1 MSGPRLERIL
11 ASTALALILA
21 ASIGAS
27 AMAQEAGAPS
37 AIAATPSQAAAAAGA
52 AAARQAAAE
61 PAPSATAATPSEAA
75 AAAGAAA
82 VARREAAA
90 VPSTA
95 PAATSETA
103 TPPND
108 AAVPAPTTSPAAASD
123 QAAAPDPLAALDP
136 ADRAVAEKIR
146 DLLAAKTDT
155 IFADKRER
163 AAVEAFYQARH
174 LAPLWLDKGVQNA
187 RAQAVIARL
196 KGADADGLDVNDY
209 KTPTFAGLSA
219 DALAEAEFKLTH
231 AVLTYAR
238 HVQSGRF
245 PYTRVSNNIE
255 LPQEPPDLANILAKI
270 ANAANAGTALDDFS
284 PPHEGYKK
292 LKAMLAQMRGKAADT
307 QEIADGQLLKLNA
320 KAPMEDPRVPLLR
333 DKLGLAGEAADLRY
347 DAKLAEAVKKFQR
360 ANELPVTGNLDS
372 KTINELNGPPRDKQ
386 IDTVISNM
394 ERWRW
399 YPRDL
404 GKAYVIV
411 NLPDFTLQV
420 VHNDAQVWSTR
431 IVIGK
436 PEMPTPLLSETMKY
450 ITINPTWNVPP
461 SIIYNEYMPALQRDP
476 TVLERMGLKLVYN
489 RDGSVHIYQPPGEAN
504 ALGRIRF
511 NFPNRFLVYQH
522 DTPDK
527 HMFAHDVRAYS
538 HGCMR
543 VQDPA
548 KYAEILFNIA
558 RPNENWTPDQVKR
571 MFGTGEQDI
580 QLPAQIWVL
589 LTYQNAFVDDA
600 AKLQIR
606 RDIYNIDSRT
616 LAAIKSERGMIEP
629 MQERKRE
636 QEVAATSQRR
646 PGARPRTVSFF
657 EALFGFGAR
666 PAQGRPVPPRGITR

>member
-1 MSGPRLERIL
+1 
-11 ASTALALILA
+11 
-21 ASIGAS
+21 
-27 AMAQEAGAPS
+27 
-37 AIAATPSQAAAAAGA
+37 
-52 AAARQAAAE
+52 
-61 PAPSATAATPSEAA
+61 
-75 AAAGAAA
+75 
-82 VARREAAA
+82 
-90 VPSTA
+90 
-95 PAATSETA
+95 
-103 TPPND
+103 
-108 AAVPAPTTSPAAASD
+108 
-123 QAAAPDPLAALDP
+123 
-136 ADRAVAEKIR
+136 
-146 DLLAAKTDT
+146 
-155 IFADKRER
+155 
-163 AAVEAFYQARH
+163 
-174 LAPLWLDKGVQNA
+174 
-187 RAQAVIARL
+187 
-196 KGADADGLDVNDY
+196 
-209 KTPTFAGLSA
+209 
-219 DALAEAEFKLTH
+219 
-231 AVLTYAR
+231 
-238 HVQSGRF
+238 
-245 PYTRVSNNIE
+245 
-255 LPQEPPDLANILAKI
+255 
-270 ANAANAGTALDDFS
+270 
-284 PPHEGYKK
+284 
-292 LKAMLAQMRGKAADT
+292 
-307 QEIADGQLLKLNA
+307 
-320 KAPMEDPRVPLLR
+320 
-333 DKLGLAGEAADLRY
+333 
-347 DAKLAEAVKKFQR
+347 
-360 ANELPVTGNLDS
+360 
-372 KTINELNGPPRDKQ
+372 
-386 IDTVISNM
+386 
-394 ERWRW
+394 
-399 YPRDL
+399 
-404 GKAYVIV
+404 
-411 NLPDFTLQV
+411 
-420 VHNDAQVWSTR
+420 
-431 IVIGK
+431 
-436 PEMPTPLLSETMKY
+436 MKY

-589 LTYQNAFVDDA
+589 LTYQNAFVDGA
-600 AKLQIR
+600 GKLQIR